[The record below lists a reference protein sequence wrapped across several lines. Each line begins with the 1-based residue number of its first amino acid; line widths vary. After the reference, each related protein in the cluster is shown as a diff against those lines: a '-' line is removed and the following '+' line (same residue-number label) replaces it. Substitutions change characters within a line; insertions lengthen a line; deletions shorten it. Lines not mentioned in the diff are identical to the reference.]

1 MNILTMSSYHSF
13 THFLSSVSPEHKGRE
28 ERQRL
33 RLGSGGATRRTTGGA
48 TSRTT
53 SVGDCIGSVAAEL
66 AQRRRGDEDRRTAGG
81 GCC

>member
-1 MNILTMSSYHSF
+1 M
-13 THFLSSVSPEHKGRE
+13 
-28 ERQRL
+28 
-33 RLGSGGATRRTTGGA
+33 RLGSGGATWRTTGGA